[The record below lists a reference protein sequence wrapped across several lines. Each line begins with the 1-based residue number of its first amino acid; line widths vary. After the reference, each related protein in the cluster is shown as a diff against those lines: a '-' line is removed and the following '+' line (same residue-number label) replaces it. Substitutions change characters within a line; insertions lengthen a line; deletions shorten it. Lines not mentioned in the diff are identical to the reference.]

1 MLRDRKGTQS
11 GQGRRYFG
19 GMNSLATVICAAVGA
34 LGVLTVVLLSTL
46 RINQNR
52 KARDRSRRVA
62 ARILN
67 WKSPD

>member
-1 MLRDRKGTQS
+1 
-11 GQGRRYFG
+11 
-19 GMNSLATVICAAVGA
+19 MNSLATVICAAVGA